1 MTIVIPNCVNYPDSM
16 VVLDIKLENWFMS
29 AGYRT
34 TQLKQECYLF
44 APAGYADN
52 QAEALKGNIKSHR
65 WNPLDCVGR
74 SDLQRES
81 DLDKVASILMPA
93 EGSDPFWSDA
103 AKGLFMGLGLYLLD
117 KERFQLQNASHDDP
131 NLSVKPVLFSLA
143 AILKLSVPD
152 SGKDLASW
160 MGAVIERN
168 VCRKLCGRALL
179 STKIQK

>member
-1 MTIVIPNCVNYPDSM
+1 
-16 VVLDIKLENWFMS
+16 
-29 AGYRT
+29 
-34 TQLKQECYLF
+34 
-44 APAGYADN
+44 
-52 QAEALKGNIKSHR
+52 
-65 WNPLDCVGR
+65 
-74 SDLQRES
+74 
-81 DLDKVASILMPA
+81 
-93 EGSDPFWSDA
+93 
-103 AKGLFMGLGLYLLD
+103 FMGLGLYLLD